1 MNSPTQ
7 YKHQAWLNLYNE
19 HKDRIQETQILE
31 LIAFGYLIQTYYEDD
46 KGKKHPFDL
55 IFTAKGKKL
64 LFGN

>member
-7 YKHQAWLNLYNE
+7 QKHHDLLKLYNE
-19 HKDRIQETQILE
+19 HKSRIQETQIIE

-55 IFTAKGKKL
+55 VFTAKGKKL